1 MYSVDCVCIYVSIDS
16 LTESIVLLVC
26 GMTLTTIDVMLPPK
40 FTVTVS
46 ALCLVGV
53 KVMKPVLSVLG
64 ALRYINI
71 LSSTTLKNK
80 EKRVL
85 E

>member
-1 MYSVDCVCIYVSIDS
+1 MNSLFID
-16 LTESIVLLVC
+16 
-26 GMTLTTIDVMLPPK
+26 
-40 FTVTVS
+40 
-46 ALCLVGV
+46 LVGV

-64 ALRYINI
+64 ALRYNNI